1 MTERKVKLYVAP
13 MTTSQ
18 LRALRTSWGL
28 RQIDMARL
36 LRVTA
41 ETMNR
46 YESGA
51 YPFPQSRA
59 DYLRSLD
66 GNPRLRAVLMKERG
80 CGNG

>member
-1 MTERKVKLYVAP
+1 MKA
-13 MTTSQ
+13 SQ
-18 LRALRTSWGL
+18 LRALRASWGL

-51 YPFPQSRA
+51 YPFPAARA
-59 DYLRSLD
+59 DYLRLLD
-66 GNPRLRAVLMKERG
+66 LQPRLRAMLMKERG
-80 CGNG
+80 CGAGNW

>member
-1 MTERKVKLYVAP
+1 MKASE
-13 MTTSQ
+13 
-18 LRALRTSWGL
+18 LRALRASWGL
-28 RQIDMARL
+28 RQIDLARL
-36 LRVTA
+36 LRVTP

-51 YPFPQSRA
+51 YPFPPARA

-80 CGNG
+80 CKP

>member
-1 MTERKVKLYVAP
+1 MTA
-13 MTTSQ
+13 SQ
-18 LRALRTSWGL
+18 LKALRASWGL
-28 RQIDMARL
+28 RQVDLARL
-36 LRVTA
+36 LRVRA

-80 CGNG
+80 CVQQATKGE

>member
-1 MTERKVKLYVAP
+1 MKA
-13 MTTSQ
+13 SQ
-18 LRALRTSWGL
+18 LRALRASWGL

-66 GNPRLRAVLMKERG
+66 GNPRLRGVLMKERG
-80 CGNG
+80 YLQQAAKGE

>member
-1 MTERKVKLYVAP
+1 MTA
-13 MTTSQ
+13 SQ
-18 LRALRTSWGL
+18 LRALRSSWGL

-51 YPFPQSRA
+51 YPFPAAKA

-66 GNPRLRAVLMKERG
+66 LQPRLRARLLKERG
-80 CGNG
+80 CLVNNQMMDGQRDNKD